1 MDHTKD
7 DYHMKRLGVIG
18 YGGRLRSMVGE
29 VAKFGRDVEVV
40 AIVDPAEAQLREQFS
55 ELLQG
60 VTFYPEAATML
71 DAAEL
76 DGVMIGTRCDIHT
89 DLAIQVLERNLPL
102 YLEKPVSM
110 NEDQLQRLHAASRA
124 NEPKVVVGFPLR
136 TSTLCQ
142 QVKEMLDS
150 GVIGSV
156 ENVQAI
162 NNVPFYGSN
171 YFHGWMRDDS
181 ITGGLWLQKAT
192 HDFDYLT
199 YLVGKVPERLVA
211 VESKTVFTGDIPAGL
226 HCVDCDLYTTCPES
240 QYNLFSLQGI
250 LDDLQHPTDWWQGR
264 WQCSFAVD
272 TGNHDS
278 ATAILQYASGAHLT
292 YTQNFYS
299 RRTPARRGATFVGY
313 TGTLEFDF
321 YRGDITVHHHHT
333 GRVERHDY
341 SGRESRL
348 SGHPGGGSA
357 GGGAHFGGDMELAKD
372 FLGLLFG
379 EGDSRATLEDGLLS
393 AQLCLMAKRSCE
405 TSQFQ
410 HYMPMHETGNGTHG
424 RLEAMK
430 TVRGHRA

>member
-1 MDHTKD
+1 
-7 DYHMKRLGVIG
+7 MKRIGVIG
-18 YGGRLRSMVGE
+18 FGARLRTMVRE
-29 VAKFGRDVEVV
+29 VEKFGRDIGVV
-40 AIVDPAEAQLREQFS
+40 AVVDPAEAELRAQFP
-55 ELLQG
+55 ERLHR
-60 VTFYPEAATML
+60 VTFYPSAAAML
-71 DAAEL
+71 DKARL

-89 DLAIQVLERNLPL
+89 DLAILALERDLPL

-110 NEDQLQRLHAASRA
+110 NEDQLHRLHVASRA
-124 NEPKVVVGFPLR
+124 HEPKVVVGFPLR
-136 TSTLCQ
+136 TSTLCT
-142 QVKEMLDS
+142 QVKEILAS
-150 GVIGSV
+150 GVIGTI

-171 YFHGWMRDDS
+171 YYHGWMRDES

-192 HDFDYLT
+192 HDLDYLT
-199 YLVGKVPERLVA
+199 YLVGAIPDRLVA
-211 VESKTVFTGDIPAGL
+211 VESKTVFTGNMPAGL

-240 QYNLFSLQGI
+240 QYNLYSLQGI
-250 LDDLQHPTDWWQGR
+250 MDDLERPTDWWQGR

-299 RRTPARRGATFVGY
+299 RRTAARRGATFIGY
-313 TGTLEFDF
+313 RGTIEFDW
-321 YRGDITVHHHHT
+321 YRGEITVHHHHS

-341 SGRESRL
+341 AGREVRH

-357 GGGAHFGGDMELAKD
+357 GGGAHFGGDMELARD
-372 FLGLLFG
+372 FLGLVFG
-379 EGDSRATLEDGLLS
+379 DGPSRATLEDGLLS

-410 HYMPMHETGNGTHG
+410 RYTPLGGVGQGIAASASAVTETVGGG
-424 RLEAMK
+424 
-430 TVRGHRA
+430 